1 MKMKKIGS
9 IIITVILLLSC
20 NNTPRVI
27 ETIDS
32 DWNPVQSLGQLQV
45 KGRYLC
51 SEKGDTVTLRGVSYG
66 WHNLWPRFYNAQT
79 VKWLKNDWKCSV
91 LRAAMGVYLE
101 DNYLNN
107 PEFALGC
114 IEPVVQASIE
124 EGVYVII
131 DWHAHDFYPQEAKD
145 FFGAMARKYGKH
157 PNVIY
162 EIFNEPTHEHFWPE
176 IKAYSEEVIA
186 EIRKYD
192 PDNLILVGTPS
203 WDQHVDI
210 AAADPIKGYNNIM
223 YTFHFYAA
231 SHKDEH
237 RARLTKA
244 LGMGLPV
251 FVTECAGMEHTGNGY
266 LNVEEWK
273 NWVEYMERN
282 RISWVNWSISNKNE
296 TCSMI
301 LPRGSYEGGW
311 DTGVLRPSGIQSREF
326 IRLYNTMDKIY
337 ENVSIAQ

>member
-1 MKMKKIGS
+1 
-9 IIITVILLLSC
+9 
-20 NNTPRVI
+20 
-27 ETIDS
+27 
-32 DWNPVQSLGQLQV
+32 
-45 KGRYLC
+45 
-51 SEKGDTVTLRGVSYG
+51 
-66 WHNLWPRFYNAQT
+66 
-79 VKWLKNDWKCSV
+79 
-91 LRAAMGVYLE
+91 
-101 DNYLNN
+101 
-107 PEFALGC
+107 
-114 IEPVVQASIE
+114 
-124 EGVYVII
+124 
-131 DWHAHDFYPQEAKD
+131 
-145 FFGAMARKYGKH
+145 
-157 PNVIY
+157 
-162 EIFNEPTHEHFWPE
+162 
-176 IKAYSEEVIA
+176 
-186 EIRKYD
+186 
-192 PDNLILVGTPS
+192 
-203 WDQHVDI
+203 
-210 AAADPIKGYNNIM
+210 M

-337 ENVSIAQ
+337 ENASIAQ